1 MTERIVVINPNSTEA
16 VTAGIDQALDPLRFT
31 GGPEIVCRTLKEG
44 PPGIQSQRDV
54 ENVVQPLLAL
64 IGREHNQAAAFVI
77 ACFSDPGLHVAR
89 EASERPVFG
98 ISESGLA
105 SAMSLGDRIGVIAIL
120 AASMP
125 RHRRY
130 FRSMGIESRICGERP
145 IGLPVVEL
153 SDEAKTYGR
162 MVTVGR
168 ELRDED
174 GAEVIVMGCAG
185 MARYRQRLEDELGL
199 PVIDPSQAAVGQAIS
214 AVRLGWRTRRRA
226 A

>member
-16 VTAGIDQALDPLRFT
+16 VTAGIDRAMDPLRLA
-31 GGPEIVCRTLKEG
+31 GGPEIVCHTLKEG

-54 ENVVQPLLAL
+54 ESVVQPLLAL
-64 IGREHNQAAAFVI
+64 IGREHNQASAFVI
-77 ACFSDPGLHVAR
+77 ACFSDPGLYAAR

-120 AASMP
+120 GASMP

-130 FRSMGIESRICGERP
+130 FRAMGIEGRICGERP
-145 IGLPVVEL
+145 VGLPVVEL

-162 MVTVGR
+162 MSAVGR

-185 MARYRQRLEDELGL
+185 MARYRERLEDELGL
-199 PVIDPSQAAVGQAIS
+199 PVIDPSQAAVGQAIA